1 MPPPT
6 PPRAPLAGLATHDVT
21 NTPPAQGDQDLWAGD
36 IALRD
41 AVEREGG
48 GWGRGKLAAFGK
60 LAGRDETFE
69 KATAANRHGPE
80 LKNYDRFGMRLNQ
93 VTFHPAYHDLMTMAL
108 ENELPNFAWRH
119 RRPGSQVIH
128 AAQTYLFA
136 QAEGGVLCPMAMT
149 YAAIPALSQTRQ
161 IDEEWTPRL
170 LSSEYDPRDIPAHEK
185 NGATIGMVMTE
196 KQGGSDVRLNTT
208 TAVPMGAETGPG
220 ADYSLTGHKFFCS
233 APMSDAFLLLA
244 NTAGGLSCF
253 IVPRW
258 RPDGTRNG
266 LMLQRLKNKLGNRSN
281 ATGEIELENCWGQ
294 MLGDEGRGIRTI
306 LHMVEGNRMYCLV
319 GSAGIMRQALV
330 QALHYTKH
338 RTAFGKKLIDQP
350 LMQNVLAD
358 IALETEAALALSL
371 RIARAFDEAE
381 EEGGAGKAPRAT
393 ARALARIGTALGKYW
408 NCKRTPI
415 VCGEALECLGGGGY
429 MEDSLMP
436 RLYRE
441 APVNSVWEG
450 SGNIMCLDVLR
461 AMAKEEATIPAVM
474 EELNEAK
481 GGNKYL
487 DKAIATLADDLA
499 DRENAEHRARRITEA
514 IAIALQAALLVRHAP
529 TEISDAFCASRLG
542 ERWTGA
548 FGALPQGVDTAAII
562 KRASPV

>member
-6 PPRAPLAGLATHDVT
+6 PPRAPLKSLATHDVT
-21 NTPPAQGDQDLWAGD
+21 NTPPPLGDQDLWRSD
-36 IALRD
+36 IALQE

-48 GWGRGKLAAFGK
+48 SWGREKLSAFAV
-60 LAGRDETFE
+60 LAGSDETFE
-69 KATAANRHGPE
+69 KATAANRFGPE

-93 VTFHPAYHDLMTMAL
+93 VSFHPAYHDLMTLAL
-108 ENELPNFAWRH
+108 SHELPNFAWRH

-128 AAQTYLFA
+128 AAQTYLFG
-136 QAEGGVLCPMAMT
+136 QPEGGVLCPMAMT
-149 YAAIPALSQTRQ
+149 YAAIPALSATKS
-161 IDEEWTPRL
+161 IGDEWVPRL
-170 LSSEYDPRDIPAHEK
+170 LSTEYDPRDIPAAEK
-185 NGATIGMVMTE
+185 TGATMGMFMTE
-196 KQGGSDVRLNTT
+196 KQGGSDVRLNST
-208 TAVPMGAETGPG
+208 TAVPMGAATGAG

-294 MLGDEGRGIRTI
+294 MLGEEGRGIRTI
-306 LHMVEGNRMYCLV
+306 INMVEGNRMYCMV

-330 QALHYTKH
+330 QALHHTRH
-338 RTAFGKKLIDQP
+338 RTAFGKKLIAQP

-358 IALETEAALALSL
+358 IALETEAAMALSM
-371 RIARAFDEAE
+371 RIARAFDEAD
-381 EEGGAGKAPRAT
+381 EGNKGEAP
-393 ARALARIGTALGKYW
+393 RALARIGTALGKYW
-408 NCKRTPI
+408 NCKRAPI
-415 VCGEALECLGGGGY
+415 LCGEALECLGGGGY

-461 AMAKEEATIPAVM
+461 AMTREEATIPAIM
-474 EELNEAK
+474 AELNAAK
-481 GGNKYL
+481 GGNKHL
-487 DKAIATLADDLA
+487 DNAITALADDLK
-499 DRENAEHRARRITEA
+499 DQENLEHRARRITEA
-514 IAIALQAALLVRHAP
+514 IAIALQASLLVRHAP
-529 TEISDAFCASRLG
+529 AEISDAFCASRLG
-542 ERWTGA
+542 ARWTGA
-548 FGALPQGVDTAAII
+548 FGALPDAVDTTAII
-562 KRASPV
+562 RRASPAE